1 MQDISGS
8 IDVTKIING
17 KTKRRIPEAL
27 LCVTV
32 KSKRYH
38 QKITTRTEC
47 CAKVVAIIKDNID
60 TVDSLQSVTTNCL
73 ENDLRTE
80 KTDFSIRNMI
90 SKKLNVDWVTIYI
103 LQLTTEDAFT
113 GNFVWGW

>member
-1 MQDISGS
+1 MQDISDS

-38 QKITTRTEC
+38 WMINTRTEC
-47 CAKVVAIIKDNID
+47 CAKVVAIIKDNVD
-60 TVDSLQSVTTNCL
+60 TVDSLQSVTTDCL
-73 ENDLRTE
+73 EKDLRTE

-90 SKKLNVDWVTIYI
+90 PKKLNVDRVTIYI
-103 LQLTTEDAFT
+103 LQLPTEDAFT
-113 GNFVWGW
+113 SNYV